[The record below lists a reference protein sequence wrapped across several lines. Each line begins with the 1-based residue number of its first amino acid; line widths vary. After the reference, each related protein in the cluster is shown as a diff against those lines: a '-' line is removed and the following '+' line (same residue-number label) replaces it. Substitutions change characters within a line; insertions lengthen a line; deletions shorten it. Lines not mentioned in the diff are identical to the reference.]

1 MLKKILILVI
11 MITSILFAN
20 EIEYKADITAQEA
33 YQMQQNGAILIDIRT
48 KQEYDFM
55 RAKDAVLVESYMEI
69 NGKRVFN
76 KNFVTQIE
84 DLVDMDLNKEII
96 LICRSGSRTKEAA
109 AILAKNGFSNIYN
122 VKNGFVYDWVRA
134 NLPIQK

>member
-33 YQMQQNGAILIDIRT
+33 YQMQQNGAILIDVRT

>member
-1 MLKKILILVI
+1 
-11 MITSILFAN
+11 
-20 EIEYKADITAQEA
+20 
-33 YQMQQNGAILIDIRT
+33 
-48 KQEYDFM
+48 
-55 RAKDAVLVESYMEI
+55 
-69 NGKRVFN
+69 GKRVFN

>member
-1 MLKKILILVI
+1 MLEKILILVI
-11 MITSILFAN
+11 MITSVLFAN

-33 YQMQQNGAILIDIRT
+33 YQMQQNGAILIDVRT

-55 RAKDAVLVESYMEI
+55 RAKDAVLVESYMEL

>member
-1 MLKKILILVI
+1 MLEKILILVI
-11 MITSILFAN
+11 MITSVLFAN

-33 YQMQQNGAILIDIRT
+33 YQMQQNGAILIDVRT

>member
-1 MLKKILILVI
+1 MLKKFLILVI

-33 YQMQQNGAILIDIRT
+33 YQMQQNGAILIDVRT

>member
-1 MLKKILILVI
+1 MLEKILILVI

-33 YQMQQNGAILIDIRT
+33 YQMQQNGAILIDVRT

-55 RAKDAVLVESYMEI
+55 RAKDAVLVESYMEL

>member
-1 MLKKILILVI
+1 MLKKFLILVI
-11 MITSILFAN
+11 MITSVLFAN

-33 YQMQQNGAILIDIRT
+33 YQMQQNGAILIDVRT